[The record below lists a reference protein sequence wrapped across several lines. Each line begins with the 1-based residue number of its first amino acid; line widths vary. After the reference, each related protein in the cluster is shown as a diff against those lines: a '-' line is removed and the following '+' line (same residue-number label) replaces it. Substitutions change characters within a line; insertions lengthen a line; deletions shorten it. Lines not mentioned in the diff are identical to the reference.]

1 MKRIFLL
8 LVRIFY
14 SSISLIFTL
23 ITARIL
29 TRDDY
34 KQSVELIVALS
45 IMAPI
50 VSFGIG
56 PLVVRKGNCS
66 TKSLYRRALNGWILG
81 GGISLVLGF
90 ISYWLY
96 PDIYIYIFFFLLL
109 NNTSFIISECYRSQ
123 NDFFRALLY
132 SNGSPSSGVISL
144 GIISNA
150 IFLIICCVLLA
161 LKLNISFSLVVW
173 ITIGSILLTVI
184 YPFYKNNREWKITLT
199 RKWLISYSK
208 SGFNIS
214 LIYFLFSFIANADLL
229 VISHFSE
236 QNIVYDYSLAFKLSA
251 SCLIIHTFFASMA
264 QVEFVGNKFSVNS
277 NIKKLYLISVSVSF
291 VVIVLLN
298 LFGYYILHAFGVN
311 PHNIDFFRSVIL
323 IKSVGALFYILLGF
337 NASLL
342 LISNKYR
349 YIIAGCLVFLCSYVL
364 LYLFMMSVIRI
375 EQQNA
380 VLYSW
385 LVSYIFYSII
395 LYFYARRK
403 RKYNG

>member
-1 MKRIFLL
+1 M
-8 LVRIFY
+8 
-14 SSISLIFTL
+14 
-23 ITARIL
+23 
-29 TRDDY
+29 
-34 KQSVELIVALS
+34 
-45 IMAPI
+45 
-50 VSFGIG
+50 
-56 PLVVRKGNCS
+56 
-66 TKSLYRRALNGWILG
+66 
-81 GGISLVLGF
+81 
-90 ISYWLY
+90 
-96 PDIYIYIFFFLLL
+96 
-109 NNTSFIISECYRSQ
+109 
-123 NDFFRALLY
+123 
-132 SNGSPSSGVISL
+132 
-144 GIISNA
+144 
-150 IFLIICCVLLA
+150 
-161 LKLNISFSLVVW
+161 
-173 ITIGSILLTVI
+173 TVI